1 VDNRRILENVRRL
14 AAGGVELRIRIPVIP
29 GFNAD
34 AAELGKIAGFLAG
47 LERVPAVELLPFHHL
62 GGGKYESLGRAY
74 PSREIQPPSEQEM
87 AGFVRLFLAQGINA
101 TRAV

>member
-74 PSREIQPPSEQEM
+74 PSRAIQPPTDEAMED
-87 AGFVRLFLAQGINA
+87 FLRLFTTRGISA